1 MDDLGKKF
9 VDKIDLQRAFIKA
22 CMMEPI
28 LKQMVLDNPTVM
40 SSMLLILD
48 MTWKYLDENMV
59 CQGDGLLPN

>member
-28 LKQMVLDNPTVM
+28 LKQMVLENHTVM

-48 MTWKYLDENMV
+48 VTWKYLDENTV
-59 CQGDGLLPN
+59 CQGNGLLPN